1 MTYDM
6 SSRRLAKHIAVEEVS
21 SFEKRHI
28 LEEAMRPAVRIIF
41 APIMSRT
48 RRDRNRGL
56 YVHGTAQNR
65 TVTID
70 PRSSEIGK
78 TLLHE
83 MIHLRHPDWS
93 EEAVVSETRL
103 RWGKMSW
110 KEKARLL
117 RLLGSARLEGEEP

>member
-1 MTYDM
+1 M
-6 SSRRLAKHIAVEEVS
+6 
-21 SFEKRHI
+21 
-28 LEEAMRPAVRIIF
+28 RIIF

-48 RRDRNRGL
+48 KADRDRGFF
-56 YVHGTAQNR
+56 VHGTAQNR
-65 TVTID
+65 TITID

-83 MIHLRHPDWS
+83 MIHVRHPDWS

-103 RWGKMSW
+103 RWNRMSW

-117 RLLGSARLEGEEP
+117 RLLGCAILEGEEG

>member
-1 MTYDM
+1 
-6 SSRRLAKHIAVEEVS
+6 
-21 SFEKRHI
+21 
-28 LEEAMRPAVRIIF
+28 MRPAVRIIF

-48 RRDRNRGL
+48 KADRDRGVF
-56 YVHGTAQNR
+56 VHGTAHNR
-65 TVTID
+65 TITID

-83 MIHLRHPDWS
+83 MIHIRHPDWS

-117 RLLGSARLEGEEP
+117 RLLGTARLEGGEP

>member
-1 MTYDM
+1 
-6 SSRRLAKHIAVEEVS
+6 
-21 SFEKRHI
+21 
-28 LEEAMRPAVRIIF
+28 MRPAVRIIF
-41 APIMSRT
+41 APIFSRSK
-48 RRDRNRGL
+48 RERKRGMF
-56 YVHGTAQNR
+56 VHGTAQNR
-65 TVTID
+65 TITLD

-83 MIHLRHPDWS
+83 LIHLRHPDWS

-117 RLLGSARLEGEEP
+117 KLLGSARLENEDDESPPAFRVK

>member
-1 MTYDM
+1 MIFTREAAYP
-6 SSRRLAKHIAVEEVS
+6 AKAV
-21 SFEKRHI
+21 
-28 LEEAMRPAVRIIF
+28 RPAVRIIF

-48 RRDRNRGL
+48 RRDRDRGM

-93 EEAVVSETRL
+93 EEAVISETRL

-117 RLLGSARLEGEEP
+117 RLLGSAHLEGEEP

>member
-1 MTYDM
+1 
-6 SSRRLAKHIAVEEVS
+6 
-21 SFEKRHI
+21 
-28 LEEAMRPAVRIIF
+28 MRPAVRIIF

-48 RRDRNRGL
+48 KGDRDRGL
-56 YVHGTAQNR
+56 FVHGTTQNR
-65 TVTID
+65 TITID

-117 RLLGSARLEGEEP
+117 RLLGSAHLEGEETWARKATGHAWPHSGEAASGARPSPPLSG

>member
-1 MTYDM
+1 
-6 SSRRLAKHIAVEEVS
+6 
-21 SFEKRHI
+21 
-28 LEEAMRPAVRIIF
+28 MRPAVRIIF

-48 RRDRNRGL
+48 KGDRVRGL
-56 YVHGTAQNR
+56 FVHGTAQNR
-65 TVTID
+65 TITLD

-117 RLLGSARLEGEEP
+117 RLLGSAHLEGEEP